1 MEVTIRELFT
11 SAMIL
16 LIWYRFLDDRL
27 SFRCVL
33 LSLRLCTMVLLF
45 FFALNVHSVYINIRY
60 ENCKSLSQKVSM
72 MRTPLSS

>member
-45 FFALNVHSVYINIRY
+45 FFARVNVHTI
-60 ENCKSLSQKVSM
+60 EN
-72 MRTPLSS
+72 

>member
-45 FFALNVHSVYINIRY
+45 FFARVYGILTRTANT
-60 ENCKSLSQKVSM
+60 SLKK
-72 MRTPLSS
+72 